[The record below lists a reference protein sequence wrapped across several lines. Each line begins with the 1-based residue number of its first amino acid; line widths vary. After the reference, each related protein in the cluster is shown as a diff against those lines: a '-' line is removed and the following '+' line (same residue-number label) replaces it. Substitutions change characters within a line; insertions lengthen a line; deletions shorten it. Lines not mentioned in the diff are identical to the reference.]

1 MLYKVFGQSLEES
14 ERNSIHTWIMNVPFR
29 VDPIMTSEVD
39 WEDAQSDEEGEY
51 VGDSTRCTILQLL
64 FVLFHNVCLW
74 AWVTGGIDG
83 ATCICKTKAT
93 KGAEQKRSHGHCGWG
108 GRLPLYQPKVCGGF
122 LYRGW
127 LVLFSHPKKDKSL
140 RRPW

>member
-1 MLYKVFGQSLEES
+1 MLYTVFGQSLEES

-74 AWVTGGIDG
+74 AWVTGGIEGDLYLQDQSNQRRR
-83 ATCICKTKAT
+83 TKKISRPLWVGRSTPPLPT
-93 KGAEQKRSHGHCGWG
+93 KG
-108 GRLPLYQPKVCGGF
+108 L
-122 LYRGW
+122 RGIP
-127 LVLFSHPKKDKSL
+127 VQGVVSAIFTS
-140 RRPW
+140 